1 MCRNAA
7 ELNLRRMPRHS
18 PNLRIQQNLHN
29 AGLTVDFT
37 ITGRILLTEP
47 LRLAT
52 GPTVENEF
60 TIIGTSIDTVISS
73 SSAKDCG
80 HSLH

>member
-1 MCRNAA
+1 
-7 ELNLRRMPRHS
+7 MPRHS

-52 GPTVENEF
+52 GSIVENES
-60 TIIGTSIDTVISS
+60 TIIETSVDTVILR

-80 HSLH
+80 LSLH